1 MKKNNHRKNKL
12 QAIDLI
18 TQSDSRQNIS
28 REKKPISLKH
38 VLILSALLFCFFI
51 CLFYNSDC
59 MTVNQATIVGVA
71 GSTCISVVVLVITLN
86 SEDRKKYQTAKNSA
100 SVLAKVLNSV
110 SLQLYQANAKT
121 ILPICY
127 PDNWLAYY
135 TDCSLYLQ
143 YDYLEILLQEFNI
156 IERINKS
163 INNDD
168 KDAVQKLIDYR
179 KYLLTDSSL
188 DFNVLSVASNLS
200 AFSLGLPEQKSWKGD
215 VDYIA
220 FKKYLIRKYARHIK
234 HLAEDYLNKNDGNA
248 DVEKVQY
255 YVMEELRKIGDL
267 RDGKY
272 KYYVLDNKKMLYA
285 LFYIFLSLKETDSIS
300 LCWGRLSI
308 KDAKTE

>member
-1 MKKNNHRKNKL
+1 M
-12 QAIDLI
+12 
-18 TQSDSRQNIS
+18 
-28 REKKPISLKH
+28 
-38 VLILSALLFCFFI
+38 
-51 CLFYNSDC
+51 
-59 MTVNQATIVGVA
+59 
-71 GSTCISVVVLVITLN
+71 
-86 SEDRKKYQTAKNSA
+86 
-100 SVLAKVLNSV
+100 
-110 SLQLYQANAKT
+110 
-121 ILPICY
+121 
-127 PDNWLAYY
+127 
-135 TDCSLYLQ
+135 
-143 YDYLEILLQEFNI
+143 
-156 IERINKS
+156 
-163 INNDD
+163 
-168 KDAVQKLIDYR
+168 
-179 KYLLTDSSL
+179 
-188 DFNVLSVASNLS
+188 
-200 AFSLGLPEQKSWKGD
+200 GLPEQKSWKGD